1 MEKRLDI
8 IYNLKYLVIIPIGYK
23 DMFESIN
30 YTFDNTIIM
39 ENNIEDVNLIIK
51 FINQNNI
58 KDIIFVDYFPD
69 YTLIMNGLLEKHD
82 YKILYTKTLA
92 SLSNIGYYDMYK
104 TILELLNNNTIKSIG
119 VLDESMYEV
128 MKTTKKATQIYLNI
142 GEQEESEESNTIGL
156 LNIQDNDYHS
166 FYNELSAIKLC
177 HDKIAKIRKPGPT
190 TKEFISNFN
199 IPTIIKKDE
208 DIIKNNCLN
217 LNINFTEICTHN
229 FLKSMNQSIPCI
241 IGNNSFLS
249 GDLEKYLVVNSDD
262 NIDEIKEKIE
272 YVLDNKDKIM
282 KLYQTF
288 KKEYDK
294 KTNKLVEE
302 FLECKKEQKEKKEY
316 EKLIS
321 VIVPV
326 YNVEKYLEK
335 SLDSIIEAAIDDMEI
350 LIINDGSTDSSEE
363 IIKKYENN
371 YPELIRYIKKKNGGL
386 GSVRNVGLKEA
397 KGKYI
402 ASIDSDDTINSNFF
416 IEAEKY
422 LKEDIDLVI
431 CDWLSINEDKT
442 SFETAAIEWALRDRN
457 KYEGL
462 LYSTIMPSTCN
473 KIMKKSILDSLK
485 LEYIEDKYEDLSLN
499 PLFMLKAKTIKYIN
513 KPYYE
518 YYLRS
523 GSLMRSSAGY
533 SMINIIKE
541 LNKRL
546 DDNKDIVNVDINEF
560 KYYTYSWRIEEY
572 IINQLY
578 NLDKKDRK
586 DFIKV
591 IYRELY
597 NIMIDIFESTNYEE
611 MLKKIHKKEN
621 VKYIKERNKSF
632 IEKKLEEFIV
642 NKNNYY
648 KLTPYIIYYGDENE
662 QK

>member
-128 MKTTKKATQIYLNI
+128 MKNTKKATQIYLNI

-262 NIDEIKEKIE
+262 NIDEIKEKID
-272 YVLDNKDKIM
+272 YALDNKDKIM

-442 SFETAAIEWALRDRN
+442 SFETAAIEWALRDKN

>member
-69 YTLIMNGLLEKHD
+69 YTLIMNGLLEKHN

-142 GEQEESEESNTIGL
+142 GEQEKSEESNTIGL

-177 HDKIAKIRKPGPT
+177 HNKIAKIRKPGPT

-241 IGNNSFLS
+241 IGNNSFLT

-262 NIDEIKEKIE
+262 NIDEIKEKID
-272 YVLDNKDKIM
+272 YALKNKDKIM

-316 EKLIS
+316 KKLIS

-572 IINQLY
+572 IMNQLY
-578 NLDKKDRK
+578 DLDKKEK
-586 DFIKV
+586 DE
-591 IYRELY
+591 Y
-597 NIMIDIFESTNYEE
+597 IDIIYKKLYEICNEIFEGNNYRK
-611 MLKKIHKKEN
+611 MLDKVKKET
-621 VKYIKERNKSF
+621 YDFIKERNNQFKN
-632 IEKKLEEFIV
+632 KKIKDFMKQNQKKDTI
-642 NKNNYY
+642 K
-648 KLTPYIIYYGDENE
+648 KLTPQIIYYGE
-662 QK
+662 K

>member
-92 SLSNIGYYDMYK
+92 SLSNIGNYDIYK

-128 MKTTKKATQIYLNI
+128 MKNTKKATQIYLNI
-142 GEQEESEESNTIGL
+142 GEQEESKESNTIGL

-166 FYNELSAIKLC
+166 FYNELSAIKLYQ
-177 HDKIAKIRKPGPT
+177 DKIAKIRKPGPT

-241 IGNNSFLS
+241 IGNNSFLT

-262 NIDEIKEKIE
+262 NIDEIKEKID
-272 YVLDNKDKIM
+272 YALKNKDKIM

-350 LIINDGSTDSSEE
+350 LIINDGSTDNSED
-363 IIKKYENN
+363 IIKKYEKN

-402 ASIDSDDTINSNFF
+402 ASIDSDDTINPNFF

-572 IINQLY
+572 IMNQLY
-578 NLDKKDRK
+578 DLDKKEK
-586 DFIKV
+586 DE
-591 IYRELY
+591 Y
-597 NIMIDIFESTNYEE
+597 IDIIYKKLYEICNEIFEGNNYRK
-611 MLKKIHKKEN
+611 MLDKVKKET
-621 VKYIKERNKSF
+621 YDFIKERNNQFKN
-632 IEKKLEEFIV
+632 KKIKDFMKQNQKKDTI
-642 NKNNYY
+642 K
-648 KLTPYIIYYGDENE
+648 KLTPQIIYYGE
-662 QK
+662 K

>member
-1 MEKRLDI
+1 VEKKLDI

-30 YTFDNTIIM
+30 YTFNNTIIM

-58 KDIIFVDYFPD
+58 KDIIFVDYLPD

-119 VLDESMYEV
+119 VLDESMFEV
-128 MKTTKKATQIYLNI
+128 MKNTDKATKIYLNL
-142 GEQEESEESNTIGL
+142 GEQEEAEESNTIGL

-177 HDKIAKIRKPGPT
+177 QDKIAKIRKPGPT
-190 TKEFISNFN
+190 TKEFINCFKV
-199 IPTIIKKDE
+199 PTIVEKE
-208 DIIKNNCLN
+208 EEIINNNCLN

-241 IGNNSFLS
+241 IGNNSFLT

-262 NIDEIKEKIE
+262 NIDEIKEKID
-272 YVLDNKDKIM
+272 YALKNKDKIM
-282 KLYQTF
+282 KLYQSF

-294 KTNKLVEE
+294 KSNELVEE
-302 FLECKKEQKEKKEY
+302 FLGCKKEQNEKKDY

-335 SLDSIIEAAIDDMEI
+335 SLNSIIKASIDDMEI
-350 LIINDGSTDSSEE
+350 LIINDGSTDNSED

-371 YPELIRYIKKKNGGL
+371 YPKLIRYIKKKNGGL

-402 ASIDSDDTINSNFF
+402 ASIDSDDTINPNFF

-442 SFETAAIEWALRDRN
+442 SFETAAIEWVLKDKN

-473 KIMKKSILDSLK
+473 KIMKKSILDSLNLK
-485 LEYIEDKYEDLSLN
+485 YVEDKYEDLSLN

-546 DDNKDIVNVDINEF
+546 EDNKEIINVDINKF

-572 IINQLY
+572 IMNQLY
-578 NLDKKDRK
+578 TLDDSEISEY
-586 DFIKV
+586 IKYIIDN
-591 IYRELY
+591 IY
-597 NIMIDIFESTNYEE
+597 DICMGVFESSFYKNMLETLKNEE
-611 MLKKIHKKEN
+611 MK
-621 VKYIKERNKSF
+621 KYIKKRNNSF
-632 IEKKLEEFIV
+632 KNKEIEKVIIDARKK
-642 NKNNYY
+642 KNYQ
-648 KLTPYIIYYGDENE
+648 KITPPIIYNCY
-662 QK
+662 

>member
-69 YTLIMNGLLEKHD
+69 YTLIMNGLLEKHN

-92 SLSNIGYYDMYK
+92 SLSNIGNYDMYK

-128 MKTTKKATQIYLNI
+128 IKNTNKATKIYLNI

-177 HDKIAKIRKPGPT
+177 QDKIAKIRKPGPT
-190 TKEFISNFN
+190 TKEFISNFK

-262 NIDEIKEKIE
+262 NIDEIKEKID
-272 YVLDNKDKIM
+272 YALKNKDKIM

-363 IIKKYENN
+363 IIKKYEKN

-402 ASIDSDDTINSNFF
+402 ASIDSDDTINPNFF

-642 NKNNYY
+642 NKDNYY

>member
-1 MEKRLDI
+1 
-8 IYNLKYLVIIPIGYK
+8 
-23 DMFESIN
+23 
-30 YTFDNTIIM
+30 
-39 ENNIEDVNLIIK
+39 
-51 FINQNNI
+51 
-58 KDIIFVDYFPD
+58 
-69 YTLIMNGLLEKHD
+69 MNK
-82 YKILYTKTLA
+82 
-92 SLSNIGYYDMYK
+92 
-104 TILELLNNNTIKSIG
+104 
-119 VLDESMYEV
+119 
-128 MKTTKKATQIYLNI
+128 
-142 GEQEESEESNTIGL
+142 
-156 LNIQDNDYHS
+156 
-166 FYNELSAIKLC
+166 
-177 HDKIAKIRKPGPT
+177 
-190 TKEFISNFN
+190 
-199 IPTIIKKDE
+199 
-208 DIIKNNCLN
+208 
-217 LNINFTEICTHN
+217 
-229 FLKSMNQSIPCI
+229 SIPCI

-262 NIDEIKEKIE
+262 NIDEIKEKID
-272 YVLDNKDKIM
+272 YALKNKDKIM
-282 KLYQTF
+282 KLYQSF

-294 KTNKLVEE
+294 KSNKLVEE
-302 FLECKKEQKEKKEY
+302 FLGCKKEQNEKKDY

-335 SLDSIIEAAIDDMEI
+335 SLDSIIEASIDDMEI
-350 LIINDGSTDSSEE
+350 LIINDGSTDNSEE
-363 IIKKYENN
+363 IIKKYEKN

-416 IEAEKY
+416 IESEEY

-442 SFETAAIEWALRDRN
+442 SFETAAIEWALRDKN

-473 KIMKKSILDSLK
+473 KIMKKSILDSLN
-485 LEYIEDKYEDLSLN
+485 LEYVEDKYEDLSLN

-523 GSLMRSSAGY
+523 GSLMRSNAGY

-546 DDNKDIVNVDINEF
+546 EDNKEIVNVDINVF

-578 NLDKKDRK
+578 DLDKKDRK
-586 DFIKV
+586 EFIKV
-591 IYRELY
+591 IYHELY
-597 NIMIDIFESTNYEE
+597 NIMNNIFESTNYEE
-611 MLKKIHKKEN
+611 MLKKLHKKDN
-621 VKYIKERNKSF
+621 IKYIKERNKSI
-632 IEKKLEEFIV
+632 IEKKLEDFLN
-642 NKNNYY
+642 NKKNYY

>member
-82 YKILYTKTLA
+82 YKMIYTKTLA

-128 MKTTKKATQIYLNI
+128 MKNTKKATQIYLNI

-262 NIDEIKEKIE
+262 NIDEIKEKID
-272 YVLDNKDKIM
+272 YALDNKDKIM

-591 IYRELY
+591 IYRDLY

-621 VKYIKERNKSF
+621 VKFIKERNKSF

>member
-69 YTLIMNGLLEKHD
+69 YTLIMNGLLEKHN

-92 SLSNIGYYDMYK
+92 SLSNIGNYDMYK

-262 NIDEIKEKIE
+262 NIDEIKEKID
-272 YVLDNKDKIM
+272 YALDNKDKIM

-572 IINQLY
+572 IMNQLY
-578 NLDKKDRK
+578 DLDKKEK
-586 DFIKV
+586 DE
-591 IYRELY
+591 Y
-597 NIMIDIFESTNYEE
+597 IDIIYKKLYEICNEIFEGNNYRK
-611 MLKKIHKKEN
+611 MLDKVKKET
-621 VKYIKERNKSF
+621 YDFIKERNNQFKN
-632 IEKKLEEFIV
+632 KKIKDFMKQNQKKDTI
-642 NKNNYY
+642 K
-648 KLTPYIIYYGDENE
+648 KLTPQIIYYGE
-662 QK
+662 K

>member
-92 SLSNIGYYDMYK
+92 SLSNVGYYDMYK